1 MPDRPNI
8 LVLMTDQQR
17 ADAMHCA
24 GNPHIRTPY
33 LDALCTYSG
42 PDRVP
47 TEEACRTVNLND
59 GPWPKRLPEDEKDRV
74 ETFAEAFTRAISKE
88 TTLSPDKLSIEMYK
102 KKCINS
108 APATPAG
115 NRLKA
120 RLGKTHGTMPDH
132 FRYHWTF

>member
-42 PDRVP
+42 LDRVP

-88 TTLSPDKLSIEMYK
+88 TTLSPDKLSIEMYQEK
-102 KKCINS
+102 VHKLGPRDTGGES
-108 APATPAG
+108 LEGTPWEDAWH
-115 NRLKA
+115 NA
-120 RLGKTHGTMPDH
+120 
-132 FRYHWTF
+132 